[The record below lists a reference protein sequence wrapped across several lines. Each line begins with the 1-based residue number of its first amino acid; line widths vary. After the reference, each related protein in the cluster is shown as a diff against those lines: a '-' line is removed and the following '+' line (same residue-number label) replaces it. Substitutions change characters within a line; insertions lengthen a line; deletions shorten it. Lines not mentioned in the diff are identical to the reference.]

1 MRTPLPAL
9 AVSKLAATWEG
20 PPSDAATVE
29 AGTADVFHPEGESR
43 ATVVLLHGWSD
54 RTPRNYLQWIRH
66 LTGRN
71 ITVVFPRYQASLRSS
86 RRQMLAGAVAG
97 VRDGLAELGLTD
109 RPLIAAG
116 YSYGAGLA
124 VVAAAE
130 AERWGIPVPS
140 AVFGVFPYFVRGHDR
155 GPLAVP
161 PTTTV
166 TMLVGDRDQVVGERG
181 AASIVNSITPHPAA
195 VRMLASDDDCT
206 YGHLSALQST
216 PAAQSAFWSPL
227 DRIVDRLA
235 PL

>member
-1 MRTPLPAL
+1 MRLERGSSPVADARFSIGSPAIDAVLGGGLVRGALHEVFAEGMAHEPAAAAFAIVL
-9 AVSKLAATWEG
+9 ALRASGAKPIVWVRQDFVGLEM
-20 PPSDAATVE
+20 
-29 AGTADVFHPEGESR
+29 GEIY
-43 ATVVLLHGWSD
+43 A
-54 RTPRNYLQWIRH
+54 P
-66 LTGRN
+66 
-71 ITVVFPRYQASLRSS
+71 
-86 RRQMLAGAVAG
+86 
-97 VRDGLAELGLTD
+97 GLAELGLAD

-155 GPLAVP
+155 GPLVVP

-181 AASIVNSITPHPAA
+181 AASIVRSITPHPAA
-195 VRMLASDDDCT
+195 VRMLESDDACT

-235 PL
+235 PA

>member
-71 ITVVFPRYQASLRSS
+71 VTVVFPRYQASLRSS

-155 GPLAVP
+155 GSLAVP

>member
-29 AGTADVFHPEGESR
+29 AGTADVFHPDGESR

-71 ITVVFPRYQASLRSS
+71 VTVVFPRYQASLRSS

-155 GPLAVP
+155 GPLVVP

-181 AASIVNSITPHPAA
+181 AASIVNSIAPHPAA
-195 VRMLASDDDCT
+195 VRVLASDDDCT

>member
-9 AVSKLAATWEG
+9 AVSKLAATWGG

-29 AGTADVFHPEGESR
+29 AGTADVFHPDGESR

-71 ITVVFPRYQASLRSS
+71 VTVVFPRYQASLRSS

-97 VRDGLAELGLTD
+97 VRDGLAELGLAD

-155 GPLAVP
+155 GPLVVP

-181 AASIVNSITPHPAA
+181 AASIVRSITPHPAA
-195 VRMLASDDDCT
+195 VRMLESDDACT

-235 PL
+235 PA